1 MKTLLLAFYSLLIVT
16 ICRAEADAVVG
27 QAAPAFTVNDLD
39 GKPVS
44 LSNYA
49 GKIVVLEWTNIEC
62 PFVKKHYGSGNIP
75 KLQATYTA
83 KGVVWLSINSSAP
96 GKQGNFPVAQ
106 IKAQRAAWKAASTDY
121 LTDADGKVGRLYGA
135 KTTPDFFIVDASGVL
150 RYSGAIDSIPSP
162 DPSDIP
168 QAENYAAE
176 ALDAL
181 LSGQQVKTAS
191 TTPYGC
197 SVKY

>member
-1 MKTLLLAFYSLLIVT
+1 MRTLLLAFYAFLIVT
-16 ICRAEADAVVG
+16 ICRAEAEAVVG
-27 QAAPAFTVNDLD
+27 QAAPAFTATDLD

-49 GKIVVLEWTNIEC
+49 GKNVVLEWTNIEC
-62 PFVKKHYGSGNIP
+62 PFVHKHYDGGNIP
-75 KLQATYTA
+75 KLQQTYTA

-96 GKQGNFPVAQ
+96 GKQGNFPAAQ
-106 IKAQRAAWKAASTDY
+106 IKAQRAAWHAAGTDY
-121 LTDADGKVGRLYGA
+121 LTDSDGKVGRLYGA
-135 KTTPDFFIVDASGVL
+135 KTTPDFFIVDAGGVL

-168 QAENYAAE
+168 QAESYVAE
-176 ALDAL
+176 ALNAL
-181 LSGQQVKTAS
+181 LSGQSVKTAS

>member
-1 MKTLLLAFYSLLIVT
+1 MRTLLLAFYSLLIIT

-27 QAAPAFTVNDLD
+27 QPAPAFTLNDLD
-39 GKPVS
+39 GKAVS
-44 LSNYA
+44 LASFA
-49 GKIVVLEWTNIEC
+49 GKIVVLEWTNIDC

-83 KGVVWLSINSSAP
+83 KGVVWLSVNSSAP
-96 GKQGNFPVAQ
+96 GKEGNYPAAE
-106 IKAQRAAWKAASTDY
+106 IKTRRAAWKAASTDY

-135 KTTPDFFIVDASGVL
+135 KTTPDFFIVDPSGVL

-162 DPSDIP
+162 DPSDIS

-176 ALDAL
+176 ALDSL
-181 LSGQQVKTAS
+181 LSGQPVKTAA